1 MNPVLFG
8 IVVIGVVFLIG
19 TIAERWS
26 WSKPIAVLGFIAL
39 ILEST
44 NFPIPFS
51 IILEVVCTSNAS

>member
-26 WSKPIAVLGFIAL
+26 WSKPIAVLCFIAL
-39 ILEST
+39 ILES
-44 NFPIPFS
+44 
-51 IILEVVCTSNAS
+51 LYYALR